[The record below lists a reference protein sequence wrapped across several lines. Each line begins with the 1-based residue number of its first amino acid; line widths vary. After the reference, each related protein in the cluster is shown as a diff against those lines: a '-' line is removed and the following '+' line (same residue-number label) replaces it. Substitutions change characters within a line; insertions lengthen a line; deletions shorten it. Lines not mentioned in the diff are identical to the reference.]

1 MGLLEKIDDVV
12 ESIADYRLG
21 GYHPVHLH
29 DLFNERYEITG
40 KLAHGQT
47 STVWLAWDQR
57 LEQQVALKI
66 VKADASRDNKELE
79 ILLYL
84 SNPDLDHPGKRHVIK
99 LLDHF
104 EHRGPNGIHLCLIF
118 PVLVSDGK
126 EMVLAGKPRQYSS
139 RAQGIFDETDPSML
153 LVQLGDLGG
162 AAWSGQCPERPV
174 TLIPLRAPE
183 LVHRSEWDFKI
194 DIWTLGCLLFE
205 LATNEPLFSVPCLG
219 LTAEQIDQ
227 EHKILIDQIIG
238 ESSQMLESFAFFLLE
253 RLRANPQVTRR
264 PHNLVSFLCSM
275 LQRDPRA
282 RKSAAELLKDP
293 WMMGEKF
300 W

>member
-104 EHRGPNGIHLCLIF
+104 EHRGPNG
-118 PVLVSDGK
+118 DG
-126 EMVLAGKPRQYSS
+126 S
-139 RAQGIFDETDPSML
+139 RG
-153 LVQLGDLGG
+153 
-162 AAWSGQCPERPV
+162 
-174 TLIPLRAPE
+174 
-183 LVHRSEWDFKI
+183 
-194 DIWTLGCLLFE
+194 
-205 LATNEPLFSVPCLG
+205 
-219 LTAEQIDQ
+219 
-227 EHKILIDQIIG
+227 
-238 ESSQMLESFAFFLLE
+238 
-253 RLRANPQVTRR
+253 
-264 PHNLVSFLCSM
+264 
-275 LQRDPRA
+275 
-282 RKSAAELLKDP
+282 
-293 WMMGEKF
+293 
-300 W
+300 